1 MKLVFL
7 QAATQDL
14 MELRRYI
21 VKVFGKAT
29 WLASFAKIKTAAA
42 LIRENPLKG
51 NIPDELQTL
60 NITTYRQ
67 ILVGMNRII
76 YEPRAETVYIHIV
89 CDSRRDL
96 AGLLMRRLV
105 DPDS

>member
-29 WLASFAKIKTAAA
+29 WLASFAKIKTATS